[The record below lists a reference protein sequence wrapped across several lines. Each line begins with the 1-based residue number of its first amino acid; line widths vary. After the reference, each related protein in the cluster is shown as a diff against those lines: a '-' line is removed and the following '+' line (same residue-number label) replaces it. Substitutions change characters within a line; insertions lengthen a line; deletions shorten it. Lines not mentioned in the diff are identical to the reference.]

1 MELLP
6 ALFPF
11 QIVSHKVDLPELQG
25 EPEEVSA
32 EKCKLA
38 AEAVRAVEGCEVA
51 AVVVTVCPM
60 CRTAEGPCARRRHI
74 IVLQCAQWHAWRV
87 HQMVRSALHDET
99 HMH

>member
-60 CRTAEGPCARRRHI
+60 RRTAEGPCARRRYI